1 MHRRL
6 LLCCA
11 LGLATV
17 LPGSGLAL
25 AQETIPAAVPS
36 TPAVRVAIETSIG
49 TILVE
54 TDPRAPVTSANFL
67 RYVDEHRLDGTTF
80 YRGMVLG
87 AGTGLIQGGT
97 SNDPDRVLPPIAHEP
112 TSQTGLSHTDGV
124 LSMARFDPGTA
135 NGDFFIIVGNV
146 SGLDAGRAAF
156 VGPAGLL
163 RVPMT
168 TSRFSVTGGVFATST
183 TNTKC
188 LRPSGMMAFSGIP
201 TPSRGFFKR
210 LTVIKRPGFKA
221 PSGFGIMARTT
232 TERVASS
239 IWESMAETSPLN
251 SPSKPEALATIVV
264 PTFRVCKNTDGTEK
278 SSFITESSSSVV
290 ITVAGCNNAPTEILR
305 NPKIPSNGAVMMW
318 SSRREAS
325 AAKPA
330 RADVASR

>member
-25 AQETIPAAVPS
+25 AQEAVPAAVPS

-146 SGLDAGRAAF
+146 SGLDAGRAAP
-156 VGPAGLL
+156 GD
-163 RVPMT
+163 
-168 TSRFSVTGGVFATST
+168 
-183 TNTKC
+183 
-188 LRPSGMMAFSGIP
+188 
-201 TPSRGFFKR
+201 
-210 LTVIKRPGFKA
+210 PGFA
-221 PSGFGIMARTT
+221 AFG
-232 TERVASS
+232 RVVEGMDLVRR
-239 IWESMAETSPLN
+239 I
-251 SPSKPEALATIVV
+251 LAT
-264 PTFRVCKNTDGTEK
+264 PK
-278 SSFITESSSSVV
+278 S
-290 ITVAGCNNAPTEILR
+290 PTEGEGFMRGQMLDPRIQIVSAHR
-305 NPKIPSNGAVMMW
+305 V
-318 SSRREAS
+318 EA
-325 AAKPA
+325 AAPA
-330 RADVASR
+330 AE